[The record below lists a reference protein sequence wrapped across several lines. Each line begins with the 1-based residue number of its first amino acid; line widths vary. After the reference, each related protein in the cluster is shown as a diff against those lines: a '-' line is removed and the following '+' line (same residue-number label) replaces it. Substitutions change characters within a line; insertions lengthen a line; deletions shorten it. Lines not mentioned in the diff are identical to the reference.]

1 MRSHRFDGLP
11 ILPGN
16 GGPPRECFCAVD
28 SPATWTAKTIK
39 REEIPFHQTIP
50 ANATLLELIER
61 FLGSEKTPF
70 LFLTV
75 NERIAGLVTVADLNS
90 RPVQVWLFALLC
102 EFETELASLIDHT
115 CSEEDIC
122 FFMKEEGREC
132 FDRDRQNGVDNRP
145 VSYLYLP
152 AMLQILKERPEVAQ
166 RLGTT
171 GAQKLLK
178 MKDLGDLRN
187 RVMHPLRLLVDAI
200 SSLKDFHRMVRQL
213 REGLYYLRQGR

>member
-1 MRSHRFDGLP
+1 
-11 ILPGN
+11 
-16 GGPPRECFCAVD
+16 
-28 SPATWTAKTIK
+28 
-39 REEIPFHQTIP
+39 
-50 ANATLLELIER
+50 
-61 FLGSEKTPF
+61 
-70 LFLTV
+70 
-75 NERIAGLVTVADLNS
+75 
-90 RPVQVWLFALLC
+90 
-102 EFETELASLIDHT
+102 
-115 CSEEDIC
+115 
-122 FFMKEEGREC
+122 MKEEGREC